1 MLLSIAGISKQIYS
15 YNVKHFDDK
24 KNKDVFYDALIKEIF
39 DKNYQ
44 KYGSPRMTIAVNHR
58 LSELNMKPINHKKV
72 ERIMNKLGLKARP
85 AVRKY
90 DSYRG
95 KIGKTAKNLLLV
107 KTFDEEKKYF
117 YRKRNFETTGPLQI
131 AGTDVTVFIMPFGKL
146 YLSPIIDFHTREI
159 LAYDLS
165 EKPDYRQ
172 IDRMFK
178 MLEQKQYQ
186 TKGLILH
193 SDQGWQ
199 YQMKCYVDKLKALEI
214 LQSMSRKGNCL
225 DNSPTENFFGRLKE
239 EMFYRKEKTFTN
251 MHQLK
256 KAIIDYIDY
265 WNNYRI
271 VTRLKMSPFQYKN
284 SLLNVNI
291 GV

>member
-1 MLLSIAGISKQIYS
+1 
-15 YNVKHFDDK
+15 
-24 KNKDVFYDALIKEIF
+24 
-39 DKNYQ
+39 
-44 KYGSPRMTIAVNHR
+44 MTIAVNQR

-199 YQMKCYVDKLKALEI
+199 YQMKCYVDKLKKLEI

-291 GV
+291 VV